1 MTLRVGYTV
10 GRGTGKELADVFE
23 RVMLKIAAF
32 HSIPI
37 ELCPSSRVYHSYFS
51 LLEDYNDP
59 KDIEEET
66 LQDTLHYEKYCK
78 QQAAQG
84 THVTFKTAI
93 NAQSLYLVRQHLQAV
108 KVECFDQ
115 GANSLLL
122 VRDQSQGFYTGKL
135 ERGYEILR
143 PWLKAVGSNEH
154 NATHGTVSRSCQFSK
169 ELTNRIITYSI
180 GRARQLWGEGA
191 IASIGLIY
199 KFHLF
204 DGVFS
209 AWAKEWSEEHGI
221 KIDFVQPDTANRNLL
236 AYGIRGRQLMIAG
249 NEWAD
254 IMHVVLLNIFGQG
267 AQETR
272 CTENVYLH
280 PDVYGLSE
288 YQTVHGSADDIAG
301 KGLVNPTATVRAAAS
316 ILERF
321 AGCKGIKADV
331 ELALLSL
338 RRRNAVTQDQGG
350 TKSTMEV
357 VDSILD
363 SVTTAP
369 LPALE
374 RGLSQPSYTGIP
386 SAEERVSLGKK
397 TAVIVLDFQNDFVSP
412 KGIGAANGADLSA
425 MAAPIANI
433 PRVINFARAQ
443 GIEAIFV
450 RFLGDPQYQLPNLV
464 HRDKALGKSPKCLEG
479 TWGADFHDSVQPNG
493 GERIFTK
500 QACFDAFLA
509 EGFERHLVDRG
520 YEHLIFTGVYSD
532 VCVDATARTGFQKG
546 FYVTVVE
553 DCTTARHLRTED
565 SLACLSKTCGAR
577 LVRHD
582 RLIEM
587 EM

>member
-1 MTLRVGYTV
+1 MNLRVGYTV

-23 RVMLKIAAF
+23 RAMIKIAAF

-66 LQDTLHYEKYCK
+66 LQDALHYEKYCR

-84 THVTFKTAI
+84 TIVTFKTAI

-122 VRDQSQGFYTGKL
+122 VRDQSQGFYTG
-135 ERGYEILR
+135 
-143 PWLKAVGSNEH
+143 SNQH
-154 NATHGTVSRSCQFSK
+154 NATQGSVSRSCQFSK

-180 GRARQLWGEGA
+180 DRAHQLWGEGA
-191 IASIGLIY
+191 IASVSMVY

-209 AWAKEWSEEHGI
+209 AWAKEWSKEHGI
-221 KIDFVQPDTANRNLL
+221 KIAFVQPDTANRNLL

-316 ILERF
+316 ILERY

-331 ELALLSL
+331 ELALMSL

-369 LPALE
+369 LPTFE
-374 RGLSQPSYTGIP
+374 RGLSQPSCTGIHC
-386 SAEERVSLGKK
+386 AEERVSLGKK

-425 MAAPIANI
+425 MTAPIANI

-450 RFLGDPQYQLPNLV
+450 RFLGDPQYQLPNMV
-464 HRDKALGKSPKCLEG
+464 QRDRAQGKPPKCLEG
-479 TWGADFHDSVQPNG
+479 TWGAQFHDSVQPIA

-553 DCTTARHLRTED
+553 DCTTALHLRTED

-577 LVRHD
+577 LVMHD